1 MNGFDQQKTND
12 KVPGMR
18 FIRRMYLMRI
28 LGTFLCFFPIL
39 SVLDEL
45 DRSFWLRGLLAVN
58 AFVWP
63 TVAYLRARSA
73 SAPLVAEHQNLVIDA
88 GAGGFW
94 IALMALNP
102 LPSVAIATLLLADR
116 LAAGGVVLMRKAAV
130 MIVCVFAVAWLCI
143 GMEFH
148 SGVSQR
154 TMLATLPLIAIYLL
168 ALCVLTDILAVKLR
182 RKSHELERIAMKD
195 PLLDIANRRLLEKRI
210 AWELTRLQNACGD
223 SALVFIDLDNF
234 KDVNDRY
241 GHKVGDAML
250 ETVSQILH
258 VATRSTDTPARLGGD
273 EFVILLPD
281 TSQEEA
287 VLIAHRIMEA
297 TAVITTLPDSELAL
311 TLSIGV
317 ACARPEMED
326 VAAWLKSADDALYEA
341 KRRGKNQI
349 FAH

>member
-1 MNGFDQQKTND
+1 
-12 KVPGMR
+12 MR
-18 FIRRMYLMRI
+18 FVRRMYLMRV

-39 SVLDEL
+39 STLDEL
-45 DRSFWLRGLLAVN
+45 DRALWLRALLAVN

-63 TVAYLRARSA
+63 TLAYLRARNA
-73 SAPLVAEHQNLVIDA
+73 RVPLVAEHQNLLIEA

-94 IALMALNP
+94 IAMMALNP
-102 LPSVAIATLLLADR
+102 LPSVVIATILLADR
-116 LAAGGVVLMRKAAV
+116 MAAGGVVLMRKAAV
-130 MIVCVFAVAWLCI
+130 IMLSVFAVAWLCTGLDI
-143 GMEFH
+143 RPD
-148 SGVSQR
+148 VSQR
-154 TMLATLPLIAIYLL
+154 TMFATLPLIAIYLL
-168 ALCVLTDILAVKLR
+168 ALCTLTDILAVKLKQ
-182 RKSHELERIAMKD
+182 KSHELERIAMKD

-210 AWELTRLQNACGD
+210 AWELSRLQNACGD

-234 KDVNDRY
+234 KAVNDRY

-250 ETVSQILH
+250 QTVSQILH

-273 EFVILLPD
+273 EFVVLLPD

-287 VLIAHRIMEA
+287 MMIAHRIMEA
-297 TAVITTLPDSELAL
+297 TAVITALPDSKLPL

-317 ACARPEMED
+317 ACARPDMED
-326 VAAWLKSADDALYEA
+326 VSAWLKAADDALYEA

>member
-1 MNGFDQQKTND
+1 
-12 KVPGMR
+12 
-18 FIRRMYLMRI
+18 MYLMRI

-39 SVLDEL
+39 SVLTEL
-45 DRSFWLRGLLAVN
+45 ERPLWLRGLLVAN
-58 AFVWP
+58 AFIWP
-63 TVAYLRARSA
+63 TVAYLRAKSA
-73 SAPLVAEHQNLVIDA
+73 RTPLVAEHQNLVIDA

-94 IALMALNP
+94 IAMMALNP
-102 LPSVAIATLLLADR
+102 LPSVVIATILLADR

-130 MIVCVFAVAWLCI
+130 LMICTFAIGWLSM
-143 GMEFH
+143 GMEVQV
-148 SGVSQR
+148 GVSQR

-182 RKSHELERIAMKD
+182 RKSNELERIAMKD

-210 AWELTRLQNACGD
+210 AWELGRLQNACGE

-234 KDVNDRY
+234 KEVNDRY
-241 GHKVGDAML
+241 GHKVGDALL

-281 TSQEEA
+281 TSPEEA
-287 VLIAHRIMEA
+287 MMISTRIMEA
-297 TAVITTLPDSELAL
+297 TAVITAQPESELSL

-317 ACARPEMED
+317 ASARPEMED
-326 VAAWLKSADDALYEA
+326 VADWLKAADDALYEA

-349 FAH
+349 YAH

>member
-1 MNGFDQQKTND
+1 MNDFDQQNTND

-18 FIRRMYLMRI
+18 FVRRMYLMRI

-39 SVLDEL
+39 STLDEL
-45 DRSFWLRGLLAVN
+45 DRALWLRVLLTVN

-63 TVAYLRARSA
+63 TLAYLRARNA
-73 SAPLVAEHQNLVIDA
+73 RVPLVAEHQNLLIEA

-94 IALMALNP
+94 IAMMALNP
-102 LPSVAIATLLLADR
+102 LPSVVIATILLADR
-116 LAAGGVVLMRKAAV
+116 MAAGGVVLMRKAAV
-130 MIVCVFAVAWLCI
+130 IMLSVFAVTWLCT
-143 GMEFH
+143 GMDIRPD
-148 SGVSQR
+148 VSPR
-154 TMLATLPLIAIYLL
+154 TMFATLPLIAIYLL
-168 ALCVLTDILAVKLR
+168 ALCTLTDILAAKLR
-182 RKSHELERIAMKD
+182 QKSQELERIAMKD

-210 AWELTRLQNACGD
+210 AWELSRLQNACGD

-250 ETVSQILH
+250 QTVSQILH

-273 EFVILLPD
+273 EFVVLLPD

-287 VLIAHRIMEA
+287 VMIAHRIMEA
-297 TAVITTLPDSELAL
+297 TAVITVLPDSKLPL

-317 ACARPEMED
+317 ACARPDMED
-326 VAAWLKSADDALYEA
+326 VDAWLKAADDALYEA

>member
-1 MNGFDQQKTND
+1 MNGFEQQNTND
-12 KVPGMR
+12 KIPGRR
-18 FIRRMYLMRI
+18 FVRRMYLMRM

-39 SVLDEL
+39 SVLAEL
-45 DRSFWLRGLLAVN
+45 DRPLWLRGLLAVN

-63 TVAYLRARSA
+63 TVAYLLARSA
-73 SAPLVAEHQNLVIDA
+73 RIPLVVEHQNLVIDA

-94 IALMALNP
+94 IAMMALNP
-102 LPSVAIATLLLADR
+102 LPSVVIATILLADR
-116 LAAGGVVLMRKAAV
+116 LAAGGVVLMRKAALL
-130 MIVCVFAVAWLCI
+130 MLCTFAIGWLSL
-143 GMEFH
+143 GMEVQ

-154 TMLATLPLIAIYLL
+154 TMFATLPLIAIYLL

-182 RKSHELERIAMKD
+182 RKSNELERIAMKD

-210 AWELTRLQNACGD
+210 ARELGRLQNACGD
-223 SALVFIDLDNF
+223 AALVFIDLDNF
-234 KDVNDRY
+234 KEVNDRY

-273 EFVILLPD
+273 EFVILLPE
-281 TSQEEA
+281 TSQQEA
-287 VLIAHRIMEA
+287 VMIAHRIMEA
-297 TAVITTLPDSELAL
+297 TAVITALPDSKLTL

-326 VAAWLKSADDALYEA
+326 VAAWLKAADDALYEA